1 MRLEKDYLNKK
12 IIRKGL
18 NLVPT
23 RLSFLCI
30 NIYKKTTSLNNISNR
45 FIIGFLYKFTL
56 TQDYGDFFLLYGN
69 KSFDH
74 SRIGFEYGDNS
85 A

>member
-1 MRLEKDYLNKK
+1 M
-12 IIRKGL
+12 
-18 NLVPT
+18 
-23 RLSFLCI
+23 I
-30 NIYKKTTSLNNISNR
+30 NGIAWISIHPNNISNR
-45 FIIGFLYKFTL
+45 FIIGFLYEFTL

-74 SRIGFEYGDNS
+74 SRIGFEFGDNS